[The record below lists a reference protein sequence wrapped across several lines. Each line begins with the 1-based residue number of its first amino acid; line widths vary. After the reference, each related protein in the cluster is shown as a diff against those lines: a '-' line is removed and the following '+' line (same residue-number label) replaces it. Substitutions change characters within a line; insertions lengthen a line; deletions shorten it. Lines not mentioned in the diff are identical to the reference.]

1 MMDLLQTFIFSIIQG
16 ITELF
21 PISSVAHG
29 VFTPYIFN
37 WNLKPE
43 FLKEHFLP
51 FVVMLHLGTAVALL
65 LFFKSEWID
74 IIRSVFDSRDRESR
88 RLIVLII
95 VATLPAAIIGVVLEK
110 PLTHIFSDVTSA
122 AFFLIING
130 FLLYFG
136 EKMKGRGNKEILDLS
151 LGQAFI
157 IGLFQSLALIPGF
170 SRSGSSMT
178 AGFWM
183 GLKHEEAAR
192 FSMLL
197 ATPIILGAGVL
208 EIPKLAGSE
217 IQGLFQISLIGG
229 ILSGLFAYLAVWFL
243 MRWFKKNEID
253 AMRPFAYYCWV
264 VGAIILITSLFS

>member
-1 MMDLLQTFIFSIIQG
+1 MDLLQTFIFSIIQG

-29 VFTPYIFN
+29 VFTPYVFQ
-37 WNLKPE
+37 WKLSPE

-65 LFFKSEWID
+65 LFFKSEWFEL
-74 IIRSVFDSRDRESR
+74 IRSVFNSRDREAR
-88 RLIVLII
+88 RMIVLII
-95 VATLPAAIIGVVLEK
+95 VATIPAAVIGAVFEK
-110 PLTHIFSDVTSA
+110 PLSQIFSDVTSA
-122 AFFLIING
+122 SFFLIVNG
-130 FLLYFG
+130 FFLYFG
-136 EKMKGRGNKEILDLS
+136 EKMKGRGKKEITDLS
-151 LGQAFI
+151 LGQAFV

-183 GLKHEEAAR
+183 GLKHEESAR

-197 ATPIILGAGVL
+197 ATPIILGAAVL
-208 EIPKLAGSE
+208 EVPKLASSN
-217 IQGLFQISLIGG
+217 IQGLFGISLIGG
-229 ILSGLFAYLAVWFL
+229 VLSGLFAYLAVWFL

-253 AMRPFAYYCWV
+253 AMRPFAYYCWA
-264 VGAIILITSLFS
+264 VGAIILITSL